1 MVMTVLKEVQIR
13 FEYHFLPQT
22 TVKNNIRSLVV
33 TAGSKSS
40 LIRLE
45 AKAIFVT
52 QMWLLMQTFEL
63 LLAWVGK

>member
-1 MVMTVLKEVQIR
+1 M
-13 FEYHFLPQT
+13 PQT

-40 LIRLE
+40 FIRLE
-45 AKAIFVT
+45 AKAIFVI

-63 LLAWVGK
+63 LLAWVGQ